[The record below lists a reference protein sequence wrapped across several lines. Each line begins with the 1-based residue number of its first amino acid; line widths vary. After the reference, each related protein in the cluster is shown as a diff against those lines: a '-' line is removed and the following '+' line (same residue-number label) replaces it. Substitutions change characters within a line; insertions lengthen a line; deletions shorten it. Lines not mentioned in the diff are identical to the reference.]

1 MVMGGYEL
9 LQVVMGGY
17 RWLRVV
23 LVGNGWLWGGNYWLQ
38 LVRGG

>member
-1 MVMGGYEL
+1 MVMGGYES

-23 LVGNGWLWGGNYWLQ
+23 LVGNGWLWGGNHWLQ